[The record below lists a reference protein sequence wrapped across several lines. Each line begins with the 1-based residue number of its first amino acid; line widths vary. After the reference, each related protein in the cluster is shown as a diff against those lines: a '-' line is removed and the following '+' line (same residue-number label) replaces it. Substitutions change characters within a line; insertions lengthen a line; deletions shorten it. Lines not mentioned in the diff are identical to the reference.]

1 MNDGKVLSVT
11 GKQKLQEDLQNNVID
26 VTEDENL
33 SEESYKDYDNFT
45 DDDYPETQES
55 IPSTIGTKA
64 RHLCLQTM
72 PRLNDQDSWNKEI
85 KNTSMVKKGA
95 GTMHL
100 RMRSMEY
107 YMRVGTKKKSK
118 HLGITFKEVEHIIQ
132 QELKKKI
139 GIRVNFVKQ
148 GKGNSNTGNTA
159 KRFFE
164 NSKIVSEALGIPR
177 DIIEDNSTKTRKSP
191 EKYKKTAHIAFDR
204 LVQNCIEHSDITP
217 SIHILLVH
225 GHTFLKYAQDFDIPL
240 GRLSESAIEMRNKD
254 HRRARLMFARK
265 SSRKLFKRLNYN

>member
-64 RHLCLQTM
+64 GHLCLQTM
-72 PRLNDQDSWNKEI
+72 QRLNDQDSWNKEI

-107 YMRVGTKKKSK
+107 YMRVGTNQ
-118 HLGITFKEVEHIIQ
+118 L
-132 QELKKKI
+132 
-139 GIRVNFVKQ
+139 
-148 GKGNSNTGNTA
+148 
-159 KRFFE
+159 
-164 NSKIVSEALGIPR
+164 
-177 DIIEDNSTKTRKSP
+177 NSTKTCKSP

>member
-1 MNDGKVLSVT
+1 MNDGKVLSVI

-33 SEESYKDYDNFT
+33 SEESYKEYDNFT

-148 GKGNSNTGNTA
+148 ENCNSNTG
-159 KRFFE
+159 KEIF
-164 NSKIVSEALGIPR
+164 
-177 DIIEDNSTKTRKSP
+177 
-191 EKYKKTAHIAFDR
+191 
-204 LVQNCIEHSDITP
+204 
-217 SIHILLVH
+217 
-225 GHTFLKYAQDFDIPL
+225 
-240 GRLSESAIEMRNKD
+240 
-254 HRRARLMFARK
+254 
-265 SSRKLFKRLNYN
+265 